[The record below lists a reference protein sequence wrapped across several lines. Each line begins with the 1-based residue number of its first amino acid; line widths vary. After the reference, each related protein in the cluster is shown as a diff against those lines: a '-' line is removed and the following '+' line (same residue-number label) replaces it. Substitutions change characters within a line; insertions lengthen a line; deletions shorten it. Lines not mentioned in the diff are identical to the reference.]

1 VRPIFAV
8 LVLVALAACSNSRP
22 PPEPSRF
29 TTGYRPPRDE
39 NYHGG
44 PNALVLKYDANH
56 DGSVTKAELEAGL
69 RADFD
74 AYDTRHTGCL
84 SPDQVSAINA
94 ARIAADQAAA
104 TPLQDFRQ
112 DGCVDFQEFAA
123 APRSVFD
130 TLDKNGDGT
139 VTPQEFNPKQNPNG
153 PGARARRAQGTGP

>member
-1 VRPIFAV
+1 VRAYFAV
-8 LVLVALAACSNSRP
+8 IALVVLAACSNTRP
-22 PPEPSRF
+22 PPQQSPY

-44 PNALVLKYDANH
+44 PNALILKYDTNH

-69 RADFD
+69 RGDFD
-74 AYDTRHTGCL
+74 TLDTHHTGCL
-84 SPDQVSAINA
+84 NPDQVSAINA
-94 ARIAADQAAA
+94 ERIAADQAAA

-139 VTPQEFNPKQNPNG
+139 VTPQEFNPKSAQRGRRGVEIPAG
-153 PGARARRAQGTGP
+153 PPP

>member
-1 VRPIFAV
+1 VRACFAV
-8 LVLVALAACSNSRP
+8 LVFVALAACSNSRP

-44 PNALVLKYDANH
+44 PNALILKYDANH
-56 DGSVTKAELEAGL
+56 DGSVTKAEMEAGL

-74 AYDTRHTGCL
+74 KYDTAHTGCL
-84 SPDQVSAINA
+84 TPAQVAAINA
-94 ARIAADQAAA
+94 ERIAADQAAA
-104 TPLQDFRQ
+104 SPLQDFRQ

-139 VTPQEFNPKQNPNG
+139 VTPQEFNPKTNPNG
-153 PGARARRAQGTGP
+153 PGARARRPQGTGP